1 MICTKHIQVEDSG
14 RKYKPQ
20 VLDDAQSWQT
30 IDASALTD
38 DSPFNTEKRRLTR
51 KLGNQ
56 INTALLFKLL
66 LYIIKN
72 LLVHW
77 SQKVS
82 SARKRKCPL
91 ILLYPHHFTLP
102 LDQVLHVNVMQN

>member
-1 MICTKHIQVEDSG
+1 MICTKHLQVEDSG

-20 VLDDAQSWQT
+20 VLDDAQTWQT

-66 LYIIKN
+66 LYMIKIGLFIGLKKFLQPEN
-72 LLVHW
+72 
-77 SQKVS
+77 
-82 SARKRKCPL
+82 AN
-91 ILLYPHHFTLP
+91 
-102 LDQVLHVNVMQN
+102 VL